1 MKTFAAIDVGSYAL
15 EMKLF
20 EMTSKGGIKL
30 IESIRHQIDLG
41 TDTYVTGR
49 ISNSKID
56 EMCRILKEFKD
67 ICDAMKIDDY
77 RLCATSAIRGASNS
91 AIIMDRIKQR
101 SGFKGTILSN
111 SEQRFLHYKA
121 VAYRN
126 GKTFDELLNKTTAI
140 LDIGGSSTQISLF
153 ENGNLVT
160 TQNLILGILRLAERM
175 AHLNVGKARFEDL
188 LGELIDTQLLVF
200 RKLYLKDVTI
210 QNLILVD
217 DYISD
222 VYVDYPGRSPEVIAT
237 EDTIDRI
244 LDILRNSPVSEI
256 CRQFNIPEDNVT
268 LCHISAK
275 LIKSVCELSKID
287 AIWIPGVTLG
297 DGMAYEYAESHKLIS
312 KGHNFEEDI
321 LSSARTLGKRYL
333 SSKKRSDTLE
343 SISLAIFDA
352 MGKLHGMNKRDRL
365 LLRISTILHDCGK
378 FISMMNLGECSY
390 NIIMNSEIIGLSHME
405 REIVANV
412 VKYNHQEYSYTEVRR
427 DTLDL
432 DSDAQLTIAKLIAI
446 LRLANGLD
454 RSHKQKFKDV
464 KITVKN
470 DELVFTVN
478 DSADISL
485 EKGLFTN
492 RAEFFDEVFSIHPV
506 IRRKSGK

>member
-1 MKTFAAIDVGSYAL
+1 MSVKN
-15 EMKLF
+15 
-20 EMTSKGGIKL
+20 GIKQ
-30 IESIRHQIDLG
+30 IESVRHQIDLG

-56 EMCRILKEFKD
+56 EMCRVLSEFKD
-67 ICDAMKIDDY
+67 ICDAMRVDDY
-77 RLCATSAIRGASNS
+77 RMCATSAVRGAQNS

-126 GKTFDELLNKTTAI
+126 GKTFEKLLDQPTAI

-153 ENGNLVT
+153 EDGNLVT
-160 TQNLILGILRLAERM
+160 TQNLMLGILRLAERM
-175 AHLNVGKARFEDL
+175 AHLNAKNTRFEEL
-188 LGELIDTQLLVF
+188 LKELIDTQLSVF
-200 RKLYLKDVTI
+200 KKLYLKDFNI
-210 QNLILVD
+210 KNLILVD
-217 DYISD
+217 DYVSD
-222 VYVDYPGRSPEVIAT
+222 VYMNIQDKDSSLIVT
-237 EDTIDRI
+237 EDRIDHV
-244 LDILRNSPVSEI
+244 LKILRESTTSEI
-256 CRQFNIPEDNVT
+256 CRTFSIPEDNVT
-268 LCHISAK
+268 LCHIST
-275 LIKSVCELSKID
+275 LLLKSLCEISEID

-297 DGMAYEYAESHKLIS
+297 DGMAYEYAESHKMLP
-312 KGHNFEEDI
+312 KGHNFEADI

-333 SSKKRSDTLE
+333 SSRKRSETLE
-343 SISLAIFDA
+343 NISLAIFDA
-352 MGKLHGMNKRDRL
+352 MGKIHGMGSRERL
-365 LLRISTILHDCGK
+365 MLRIATILHDCGK

-412 VKYNHQEYSYTEVRR
+412 VKYNHQDYSYVEVQRN
-427 DTLDL
+427 TLDL
-432 DSDAQLTIAKLIAI
+432 DGYACMTIAKLIAI

-464 KITVKN
+464 KISIKN
-470 DELVFTVN
+470 DELVFAVN
-478 DSADISL
+478 NPVDISL
-485 EKGLFTN
+485 EMGLFKN

-506 IRRKSGK
+506 IRQKQR